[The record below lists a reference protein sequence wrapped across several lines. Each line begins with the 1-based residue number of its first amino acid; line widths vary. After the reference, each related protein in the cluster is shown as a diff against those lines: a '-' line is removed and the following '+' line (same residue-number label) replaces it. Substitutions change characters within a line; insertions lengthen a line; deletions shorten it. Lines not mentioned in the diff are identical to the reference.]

1 MTLQTYGT
9 FGFLNPGQLAEEPL
23 MLLDFGIE
31 KGSPRSTIFIMTTAI
46 MTAFCFSIPFRG
58 RGFLRRR
65 RAAAGFPPAPPFSPV
80 SRKKAGTIC
89 LRENRKT
96 GGNIC
101 MYIFRA
107 RQQFLF
113 SGK

>member
-31 KGSPRSTIFIMTTAI
+31 KRQSEKYDFYNDDRDYDGFLFQYT
-46 MTAFCFSIPFRG
+46 FRG
-58 RGFLRRR
+58 EGFLRRR